1 MDEVPVRDLAR
12 KAAAIDEEDIQAPPR
27 EQQRRTRS
35 CAARADHNGID
46 HRRIDASRD
55 DYPLTMLSFLSS
67 LNPRLP
73 RAVQLLQLGGLMN
86 AFGNGLVVPF
96 LLIYLH
102 NERGIGLGVA
112 GLILATNAGVS
123 LISGP
128 IGGILVDRVGGKTML
143 TAALGFLTAGF
154 VGYAFVQSPW
164 QGFLA
169 SAVTG
174 IGNGLFWPAQ
184 STLLAGLTTRAQRS
198 ATFAMQR
205 VVMNLGI
212 GLGGVVGGFIASES
226 FQALFVLDA
235 LTFVAYAVRADRSS
249 SPTPLAR
256 GSGPSAAGSYRT
268 VFRHKVFMALMAA
281 NSLYIGAG
289 IAQLEILP
297 AFAKNE
303 AGVSERGIGW
313 LFFINTI
320 VIVLLQLPTTRLA
333 EGRRRTPL
341 LALVGV
347 VSAAAWLLV
356 PASGLWLTGMAAF
369 ALLAVAVAV
378 FALGECLHGAVQPAL
393 VVDLADPRLLGRYM
407 AISALSWQVGFTVGP
422 AVGGALLAASPTGL
436 WLVMA
441 SVLLL
446 TGLSTLALE
455 RGLPEALRRVPLGDR
470 AQEPVALPVPA
481 TEPEPARAAG

>member
-1 MDEVPVRDLAR
+1 
-12 KAAAIDEEDIQAPPR
+12 
-27 EQQRRTRS
+27 
-35 CAARADHNGID
+35 
-46 HRRIDASRD
+46 
-55 DYPLTMLSFLSS
+55 MLSFLRS

-73 RAVQLLQLGGLMN
+73 RSVQLLQLGGLMN

-112 GLILATNAGVS
+112 GLVLATNAAVS

-128 IGGILVDRVGGKTML
+128 VGGVLVDRVGGKAML
-143 TAALGFLTAGF
+143 TTALGFLTLGF
-154 VGYAFVQSPW
+154 LGYAFVQSPW

-212 GLGGVVGGFIASES
+212 GLGGVTGGFIASES

-235 LTFVAYAVRADRSS
+235 LTFVAYAAVLTVFVHD
-249 SPTPLAR
+249 PAR
-256 GSGPSAAGSYRT
+256 REEARPERAGSYRT
-268 VFRHKVFMALMAA
+268 VFKHKVFMALMVA

-297 AFAKNE
+297 AYAKNE

-333 EGRRRTPL
+333 EGRRRVPL
-341 LALVGV
+341 LALLGA

-356 PASGLWLTGMAAF
+356 PLSGLWLTGAAAF

-393 VVDLADPRLLGRYM
+393 VVDLADHSLLGRYM
-407 AISALSWQVGFTVGP
+407 AMSALSWQVGFMIGP

-436 WLVMA
+436 WVVMA
-441 SVLLL
+441 SVLFLG
-446 TGLSTLALE
+446 GLATLALE
-455 RGLPEALRRVPLGDR
+455 RGLPAGLRHVPRGAR
-470 AQEPVALPVPA
+470 PQEPVPLPVHGA
-481 TEPEPARAAG
+481 EPEPAQAAG

>member
-1 MDEVPVRDLAR
+1 VRR
-12 KAAAIDEEDIQAPPR
+12 
-27 EQQRRTRS
+27 
-35 CAARADHNGID
+35 
-46 HRRIDASRD
+46 
-55 DYPLTMLSFLSS
+55 FLSS

-73 RAVQLLQLGGLMN
+73 RAVQLLQAGGLMN
-86 AFGNGLVVPF
+86 AFGNGLVLPF

-112 GLILATNAGVS
+112 GLVLATNAGVS
-123 LISGP
+123 LLAGP
-128 IGGILVDRVGGKTML
+128 VGGALVDRFGGKLML

-154 VGYAFVQSPW
+154 LGYAFVESAW

-174 IGNGLFWPAQ
+174 IGNGFFWPAQ

-212 GLGGVVGGFIASES
+212 GLGGVAGGFISSES
-226 FQALFVLDA
+226 FRALFALDA
-235 LTFVAYAVRADRSS
+235 LTFVAYAVVLGVFVHDPARTGPKAERAER
-249 SPTPLAR
+249 P
-256 GSGPSAAGSYRT
+256 GSYRT
-268 VFRHKVFMALMAA
+268 VLRHRVFMALMCVNA
-281 NSLYIGAG
+281 LYIGAG

-303 AGVSERGIGW
+303 AGVSERGIGL

-320 VIVLLQLPTTRLA
+320 VIVLLQLPITRLA
-333 EGRRRTPL
+333 EGRRRIPI
-341 LALVGV
+341 LALIGA

-356 PASGLWLTGMAAF
+356 PASGLWISGVAAF
-369 ALLAVAVAV
+369 ALIAVAVSV
-378 FALGECLHGAVQPAL
+378 FALGECLHGAIQPTL

-407 AISALSWQVGFTVGP
+407 AVSALSWQVGFMVGP
-422 AVGGALLAASPTGL
+422 AAGGVLLAASPTGL

-446 TGLSTLALE
+446 GGLVTLALE
-455 RGLPEALRRVPLGDR
+455 RGLPDSLRHAPHG
-470 AQEPVALPVPA
+470 AQPQEPVPLPVA
-481 TEPEPARAAG
+481 ADPEAARAAG

>member
-1 MDEVPVRDLAR
+1 
-12 KAAAIDEEDIQAPPR
+12 
-27 EQQRRTRS
+27 
-35 CAARADHNGID
+35 
-46 HRRIDASRD
+46 
-55 DYPLTMLSFLSS
+55 
-67 LNPRLP
+67 
-73 RAVQLLQLGGLMN
+73 
-86 AFGNGLVVPF
+86 
-96 LLIYLH
+96 
-102 NERGIGLGVA
+102 
-112 GLILATNAGVS
+112 
-123 LISGP
+123 
-128 IGGILVDRVGGKTML
+128 
-143 TAALGFLTAGF
+143 
-154 VGYAFVQSPW
+154 
-164 QGFLA
+164 
-169 SAVTG
+169 
-174 IGNGLFWPAQ
+174 
-184 STLLAGLTTRAQRS
+184 
-198 ATFAMQR
+198 
-205 VVMNLGI
+205 MNLGI
-212 GLGGVVGGFIASES
+212 GLGGVVGGLIASES

-235 LTFVAYAVRADRSS
+235 LTFVAYAAVLTVFVPDPARQRERPERS
-249 SPTPLAR
+249 
-256 GSGPSAAGSYRT
+256 GSYRT

-356 PASGLWLTGMAAF
+356 PASGLWLTGMEAF

-407 AISALSWQVGFTVGP
+407 AISALSWQVGFTIGP

-446 TGLSTLALE
+446 TGLSTLLLE
-455 RGLPEALRRVPLGDR
+455 RGLPEALRRVPLGER

-481 TEPEPARAAG
+481 TEPEPAQAAG

>member
-1 MDEVPVRDLAR
+1 VR
-12 KAAAIDEEDIQAPPR
+12 
-27 EQQRRTRS
+27 
-35 CAARADHNGID
+35 
-46 HRRIDASRD
+46 
-55 DYPLTMLSFLSS
+55 SFLSS

-73 RAVQLLQLGGLMN
+73 RTVQLLQVGGLMN
-86 AFGNGLVVPF
+86 AFGNGLVIPF

-112 GLILATNAGVS
+112 GLVLATNAGVS
-123 LISGP
+123 LIAGP
-128 IGGILVDRVGGKTML
+128 IGGALVDRVGGKAML
-143 TAALGFLTAGF
+143 TTALGFLTIGF
-154 VGYAFVQSPW
+154 LAYAFVENPW

-235 LTFVAYAVRADRSS
+235 LTFVAYAAVLTVFVHDPDRTGERPERS
-249 SPTPLAR
+249 
-256 GSGPSAAGSYRT
+256 GSYRT
-268 VFRHKVFMALMAA
+268 VFRHKVFMALMVA

-333 EGRRRTPL
+333 EGRRRVPL
-341 LALVGV
+341 LALLGA

-356 PASGLWLTGMAAF
+356 PVSSLWLTGMAAF
-369 ALLAVAVAV
+369 ALLAVAVSV
-378 FALGECLHGAVQPAL
+378 FALGECLHGAVQPTL
-393 VVDLADPRLLGRYM
+393 VVDLADPRLIGRYM
-407 AISALSWQVGFTVGP
+407 AISALSWQVGFMVGP

-436 WLVMA
+436 WVVMA

-446 TGLSTLALE
+446 TGLTTLALE
-455 RGLPEALRRVPLGDR
+455 RWLPEGLRRVPQGTR
-470 AQEPVALPVPA
+470 GQEPVALPVPA
-481 TEPEPARAAG
+481 GEPEPARAAG

>member
-1 MDEVPVRDLAR
+1 MR
-12 KAAAIDEEDIQAPPR
+12 
-27 EQQRRTRS
+27 
-35 CAARADHNGID
+35 
-46 HRRIDASRD
+46 
-55 DYPLTMLSFLSS
+55 SFLTS

-73 RAVQLLQLGGLMN
+73 RQVQLLQLGGLMN

-102 NERGIGLGVA
+102 NDRGIGLGVA
-112 GLILATNAGVS
+112 GLVLATNAGVS
-123 LISGP
+123 LVAGP
-128 IGGILVDRVGGKTML
+128 VAGALVDRVGGKAML
-143 TAALGFLTAGF
+143 TAALGFLTVGF
-154 VGYAFVQSPW
+154 LGYAFVESAP

-212 GLGGVVGGFIASES
+212 GLGGVAGGFIASES
-226 FQALFVLDA
+226 FRALFALDA
-235 LTFVAYAVRADRSS
+235 LTFVAYAAVLTLFVHD
-249 SPTPLAR
+249 PAR
-256 GSGPSAAGSYRT
+256 REARPERTGSYRT
-268 VFRHKVFMALMAA
+268 VFRHGIFMALMVLNA
-281 NSLYIGAG
+281 LYIGAG

-320 VIVLLQLPTTRLA
+320 VIVLLQLPITRLA
-333 EGRRRTPL
+333 EGRRRVPV

-356 PASGLWLTGMAAF
+356 PPSGLWLSGAAAF
-369 ALLAVAVAV
+369 GLLALAVSV

-393 VVDLADPRLLGRYM
+393 VVDLADPRLIGRYM
-407 AISALSWQVGFTVGP
+407 AISALSWQVGFMIGP
-422 AVGGALLAASPTGL
+422 AAGGVLLAASPTGL
-436 WLVMA
+436 WLAMA
-441 SVLLL
+441 GVLVLGGVA
-446 TGLSTLALE
+446 TLSLE
-455 RGLPEALRRVPLGDR
+455 RGLPADARLTPTSGSTETPLP
-470 AQEPVALPVPA
+470 APAAPVPVR
-481 TEPEPARAAG
+481 AR

>member
-1 MDEVPVRDLAR
+1 
-12 KAAAIDEEDIQAPPR
+12 
-27 EQQRRTRS
+27 
-35 CAARADHNGID
+35 
-46 HRRIDASRD
+46 
-55 DYPLTMLSFLSS
+55 MLGFLRS

-73 RAVQLLQLGGLMN
+73 RSVQLLQLGGLMN

-112 GLILATNAGVS
+112 GLILATNAAVS
-123 LISGP
+123 LIAGP
-128 IGGILVDRVGGKTML
+128 VGGVLVDRVGGKAML
-143 TAALGFLTAGF
+143 ITALGFLTLGF

-174 IGNGLFWPAQ
+174 IGNGFFWPAQ

-226 FQALFVLDA
+226 FRALFVLDA
-235 LTFVAYAVRADRSS
+235 LTFVAYAAVLTVFVHDPVHRE
-249 SPTPLAR
+249 AR
-256 GSGPSAAGSYRT
+256 PARTGSYRT
-268 VFRHKVFMALMAA
+268 VFRHKIFMALMVA

-297 AFAKNE
+297 AYAKNE
-303 AGVSERGIGW
+303 AGVSEQGIGW

-333 EGRRRTPL
+333 EGRRRVPL
-341 LALVGV
+341 LTLLGA

-356 PASGLWLTGMAAF
+356 PLSGLWLTGAAAF

-393 VVDLADPRLLGRYM
+393 VVDLADHSLLGRYM
-407 AISALSWQVGFTVGP
+407 AMSALSWQVGFMVGP
-422 AVGGALLAASPTGL
+422 AVGGVLLAVSPTGL
-436 WLVMA
+436 WVVMA
-441 SVLLL
+441 SVLFFG
-446 TGLSTLALE
+446 GLATLALE
-455 RGLPEALRRVPLGDR
+455 RGLPEGLRRVPRGAR
-470 AQEPVALPVPA
+470 AQEPVPLPVPA
-481 TEPEPARAAG
+481 AEPEAAQAAG

>member
-1 MDEVPVRDLAR
+1 MR
-12 KAAAIDEEDIQAPPR
+12 
-27 EQQRRTRS
+27 
-35 CAARADHNGID
+35 G
-46 HRRIDASRD
+46 
-55 DYPLTMLSFLSS
+55 FLSS

-73 RAVQLLQLGGLMN
+73 RAVQLLQVGGLMN

-102 NERGIGLGVA
+102 NERGISLGIA
-112 GLILATNAGVS
+112 GLVLATNAGVS

-128 IGGILVDRVGGKTML
+128 VGGALVDRVGGKAML
-143 TAALGFLTAGF
+143 TTALGFLTLGF
-154 VGYAFVQSPW
+154 LLYAFVESPW
-164 QGFLA
+164 HGFLA

-174 IGNGLFWPAQ
+174 IGNGFFWPAQ

-212 GLGGVVGGFIASES
+212 GLGGVAGGFIASES
-226 FQALFVLDA
+226 FQALFILDA
-235 LTFVAYAVRADRSS
+235 LSFVAYAAVLTVFVHDPARTEERAER
-249 SPTPLAR
+249 PGR
-256 GSGPSAAGSYRT
+256 YGT
-268 VFRHKVFMALMAA
+268 VFRHKIFMTLMGLNA
-281 NSLYIGAG
+281 LYIGAG

-313 LFFINTI
+313 LFFINTM

-333 EGRRRTPL
+333 EGRRRIPL
-341 LALVGV
+341 LALLGA

-356 PASGLWLTGMAAF
+356 PASSLWLSGMAAF
-369 ALLAVAVAV
+369 GVLAIAVSI
-378 FALGECLHGAVQPAL
+378 FALGECLHGAVQPTL
-393 VVDLADPRLLGRYM
+393 VVDLADPRLIGRYM
-407 AISALSWQVGFTVGP
+407 AVSALSWQVGFMVGP

-446 TGLSTLALE
+446 TGLASLALE
-455 RGLPEALRRVPLGDR
+455 HGLPEALRRVPHGVR
-470 AQEPVALPVPA
+470 TQEPVPRPVPA
-481 TEPEPARAAG
+481 AEPEAAQVAG

>member
-1 MDEVPVRDLAR
+1 MR
-12 KAAAIDEEDIQAPPR
+12 
-27 EQQRRTRS
+27 
-35 CAARADHNGID
+35 G
-46 HRRIDASRD
+46 
-55 DYPLTMLSFLSS
+55 FLSS

-73 RAVQLLQLGGLMN
+73 RTVQLLQLGGLMN

-102 NERGIGLGVA
+102 NERGISLGVA
-112 GLILATNAGVS
+112 GLVLATNAGVS
-123 LISGP
+123 LIAGP
-128 IGGILVDRVGGKTML
+128 VGGALVDRVGGKAML
-143 TAALGFLTAGF
+143 TVALGFLTAGLL
-154 VGYAFVQSPW
+154 GYAFVQSPW
-164 QGFLA
+164 QGFAA

-174 IGNGLFWPAQ
+174 IGNGFFWPAQ

-212 GLGGVVGGFIASES
+212 GLGGVAGGFIASES
-226 FQALFVLDA
+226 FRALFALDA
-235 LTFVAYAVRADRSS
+235 LTFVAYAAVLTVFVHD
-249 SPTPLAR
+249 PAR
-256 GSGPSAAGSYRT
+256 TEERPERPGSYRT
-268 VFRHKVFMALMAA
+268 VFRHKVFMALMVA
-281 NSLYIGAG
+281 NALYIGAG

-333 EGRRRTPL
+333 EGHRRVVL
-341 LALVGV
+341 LAMLGA

-356 PASGLWLTGMAAF
+356 PASSLWFSGGAAF
-369 ALLAVAVAV
+369 LVLAVAVAV
-378 FALGECLHGAVQPAL
+378 FALGECLHGAVQPTL

-407 AISALSWQVGFTVGP
+407 ATSALSWQVGFMVGP

-446 TGLSTLALE
+446 TGAMTLALE
-455 RGLPEALRRVPLGDR
+455 RGLPEALRRVPLGTR
-470 AQEPVALPVPA
+470 AQEPVAVPVP
-481 TEPEPARAAG
+481 TGDPEPARAAG

>member
-1 MDEVPVRDLAR
+1 MLA
-12 KAAAIDEEDIQAPPR
+12 
-27 EQQRRTRS
+27 
-35 CAARADHNGID
+35 
-46 HRRIDASRD
+46 
-55 DYPLTMLSFLSS
+55 FLRS

-73 RAVQLLQLGGLMN
+73 RQVQFLQLGGLMN
-86 AFGNGLVVPF
+86 AFGNGLVIPF

-112 GLILATNAGVS
+112 GLVLATNAAVS
-123 LISGP
+123 LIAGP
-128 IGGILVDRVGGKTML
+128 VGGALVDRVGGKAML

-154 VGYAFVQSPW
+154 LGYAFVESAW
-164 QGFLA
+164 QGFAA

-184 STLLAGLTTRAQRS
+184 STLLAGLTNRAQRS

-205 VVMNLGI
+205 IVMNLGI
-212 GLGGVVGGFIASES
+212 GLGGVAGGFIASES
-226 FQALFVLDA
+226 FRALFAIDA
-235 LTFVAYAVRADRSS
+235 LTFVAYAAVLTVFVHDPARREERAER
-249 SPTPLAR
+249 T
-256 GSGPSAAGSYRT
+256 GSYRT
-268 VFRHKVFMALMAA
+268 VFRHKVFMALMVA

-333 EGRRRTPL
+333 EGRRRVPL
-341 LALVGV
+341 LALLGA

-356 PASGLWLTGMAAF
+356 PASGLWLSGASAF
-369 ALLAVAVAV
+369 LLLAIAVSV
-378 FALGECLHGAVQPAL
+378 FALGECLHGAVQPTL
-393 VVDLADPRLLGRYM
+393 VVDLADAKLIGRYM
-407 AISALSWQVGFTVGP
+407 AISALSWQVGFMVGP

-446 TGLSTLALE
+446 TGLATLPLE
-455 RGLPEALRRVPLGDR
+455 RALPRPLRRVPRGTE
-470 AQEPVALPVPA
+470 AQEPVPLPVPA
-481 TEPEPARAAG
+481 NEPEPAQAAG